1 MIANTAISVN
11 PAPGDGQGAQFLEPL
26 GHPFS
31 GKNALDREQ
40 AHAVNDDA
48 YCDDCRTYQQLLIE
62 GRANDLR
69 IVGQAVGHSF
79 SSVSGSRVPP

>member
-40 AHAVNDDA
+40 AHAVNDDT
-48 YCDDCRTYQQLLIE
+48 YCDHRSTYQQLLIE
-62 GRANDLR
+62 GRADDLR
-69 IVGQAVGHSF
+69 IIGQAVGHRF
-79 SSVSGSRVPP
+79 ASVSGSRSPS